1 MSNILFSNS
10 YNNFSYWF
18 SQTAIDN
25 NGEVVSD
32 INAGITKLI
41 PELREQLD
49 DTNNEHIRFIIPDCQ
64 ISLPDIA
71 ASRFYGN
78 ENMWWFVCL
87 ENQITNP
94 FNEYNNQYMYYAFSK
109 SLLSDH
115 SLSAQS
121 KTGDK
126 ESKIGTIIELN

>member
-1 MSNILFSNS
+1 MSNVLFSNS

-49 DTNNEHIRFIIPDCQ
+49 DTSNEHIRFIIPDCQ

-78 ENMWWFVCL
+78 ENMWWFICL

-94 FNEYNNQYMYYAFSK
+94 FNEYSNQYMYYAFSK
-109 SLLSDH
+109 NLLSDH
-115 SLSAQS
+115 SISAQS